1 MNLYELT
8 GTYLKLQDLIESGE
22 ATEDDIE
29 SISDTIDIKAE
40 NYAKVIKNQEGNIN
54 ALKTEINRL
63 TDKKKSIE
71 NNVDRMKESLKDSM
85 ITTGKERI
93 KTDLFNISVA
103 NNPEAVTVIDEAL
116 IPDEFFKVEKKLDKT
131 LLKETIKHGHEIP
144 GAVLTQG
151 KGLRIK

>member
-1 MNLYELT
+1 
-8 GTYLKLQDLIESGE
+8 LIESGE
-22 ATEDDIE
+22 VTEDDIE

-71 NNVDRMKESLKDSM
+71 NNIDRMKESLKDSM

-103 NNPEAVTVIDEAL
+103 NNPPAL
-116 IPDEFFKVEKKLDKT
+116 KITNESIIPKSYFTTETIKKLDKAR
-131 LLKETIKHGHEIP
+131 LKEDLKTGNIFVN
-144 GAVLTQG
+144 GAELTAG
-151 KGLRIK
+151 KRLRIK